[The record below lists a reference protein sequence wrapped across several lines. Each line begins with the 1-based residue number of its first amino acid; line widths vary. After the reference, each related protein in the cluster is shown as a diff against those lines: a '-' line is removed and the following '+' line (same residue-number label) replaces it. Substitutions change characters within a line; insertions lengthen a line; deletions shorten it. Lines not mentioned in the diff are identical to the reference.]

1 MAAVI
6 NSLLGTN
13 RKIPRLAVPAGSRL
27 ILSIFYKD
35 TTIYQENRL
44 NVSSK
49 FYVHIKFFYVHNIL
63 IYVIISYKKD
73 HFDKHL
79 IVTIW
84 THTRSYLFISLNEL
98 HHFLYIYLCTT
109 QHFHA
114 KLFHEVCGRWNN
126 SLLPGSPFP
135 IIHCM

>member
-1 MAAVI
+1 MAAII

-13 RKIPRLAVPAGSRL
+13 RQRPRLAVPAGSRL

-49 FYVHIKFFYVHNIL
+49 FYMHIKFFYVHNIL

-79 IVTIW
+79 IVSIW
-84 THTRSYLFISLNEL
+84 THTRSYLSPSMNCIIF
-98 HHFLYIYLCTT
+98 YIYIYALRNIFM
-109 QHFHA
+109 QSFFMRYA
-114 KLFHEVCGRWNN
+114 GGGIIRYYRVAQ
-126 SLLPGSPFP
+126 FP
-135 IIHCM
+135 